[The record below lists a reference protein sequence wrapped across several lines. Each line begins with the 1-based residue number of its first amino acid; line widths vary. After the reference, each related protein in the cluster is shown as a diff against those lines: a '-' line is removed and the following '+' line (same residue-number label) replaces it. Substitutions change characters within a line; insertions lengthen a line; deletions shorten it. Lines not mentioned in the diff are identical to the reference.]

1 VGNPRLPAIDFRRL
15 QRTSSTDAE
24 ARIWHVLRNR
34 HLGAKFRR
42 QATAGP
48 YTLDFFCPRLQ
59 LAVEIDGS
67 QHRDEVGLQGDA
79 ERDAALAAVGINV
92 LRFTNQEALAATEA
106 VAIAILDEVERLTE
120 VRPRPPT
127 GSTRRRDAL
136 AAPSP

>member
-24 ARIWHVLRNR
+24 ARIWYVLRNR
-34 HLGAKFRR
+34 NLGAKFRR

-59 LAVEIDGS
+59 LAVEIDGA
-67 QHRDEVGLQGDA
+67 QHRDEVGLLTDA
-79 ERDAALAAVGINV
+79 ERDAALVAVGIRV
-92 LRFTNQEALAATEA
+92 LRFTNQEALVATEA
-106 VAIAILDEVERLTE
+106 VAIAILDEVERLTSLNPKP
-120 VRPRPPT
+120 PR
-127 GSTRRRDAL
+127 GSSRRRDTL

>member
-24 ARIWHVLRNR
+24 ARIWYVLRNR
-34 HLGAKFRR
+34 NLGAKFRR

-59 LAVEIDGS
+59 LAVEIDGA
-67 QHRDEVGLQGDA
+67 QHRDEVGLLTDA
-79 ERDAALAAVGINV
+79 ERDAALVAVGIRV
-92 LRFTNQEALAATEA
+92 LRFTNQEALVATEA
-106 VAIAILDEVERLTE
+106 VAIAILDEVERLTSLN
-120 VRPRPPT
+120 PKPPQ
-127 GSTRRRDAL
+127 GSSRRRDTL